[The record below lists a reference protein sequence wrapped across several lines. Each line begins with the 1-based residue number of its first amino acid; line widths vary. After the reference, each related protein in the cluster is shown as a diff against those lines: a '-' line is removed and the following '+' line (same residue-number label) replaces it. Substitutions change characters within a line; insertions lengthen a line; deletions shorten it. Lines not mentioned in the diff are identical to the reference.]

1 MTEKAVVYLLDDEPS
16 MLRALSRLLRMHD
29 FTVRVFESVA
39 EFFEFQ
45 RDGAPACLVLDI
57 AMPDL
62 DGLEVQKRLAET
74 HDTIPII
81 FLTGRGDIP
90 ISVRAMKA
98 GAEDFLTKPVDG
110 EELVRAVNSALDS
123 ARAKRAAEEEVAELR
138 KRLDQLTPRQR
149 EVFEYVIAGKMNKN
163 IAAELGTGEQNVKI
177 HRRRVMRKM
186 GVKSLAELVRS
197 AERLGIEPAI

>member
-29 FTVRVFESVA
+29 FTVVAFESVA
-39 EFFEFQ
+39 EFFDFQ

-57 AMPDL
+57 QMPDL

-110 EELVRAVNSALDS
+110 EELVRAVNAALES
-123 ARAKRAAEEEVAELR
+123 ARTKRAAEEEVAELR

-197 AERLGIEPAI
+197 AERLGIEPAV

>member
-16 MLRALSRLLRMHD
+16 MLRALSRLLRLHD
-29 FTVRVFESVA
+29 FTVMAFESVA
-39 EFFEFQ
+39 EFFDFQ

-57 AMPDL
+57 QMPDL

-98 GAEDFLTKPVDG
+98 GAEDFLTKPVVG
-110 EELVRAVNSALDS
+110 EELVRAVNAALDS
-123 ARAKRAAEEEVAELR
+123 ARTNRAAEEEVAELR

-197 AERLGIEPAI
+197 AERLGIEPAA

>member
-29 FTVRVFESVA
+29 FTVRAFESVA

-110 EELVRAVNSALDS
+110 EDLVRAVNAALDS
-123 ARAKRAAEEEVAELR
+123 ARTKRAAEEEVAELR

-197 AERLGIEPAI
+197 AERLGIEPAA

>member
-29 FTVRVFESVA
+29 FTVRAFESVA
-39 EFFEFQ
+39 EFFKFQ

-110 EELVRAVNSALDS
+110 EDLVCAVNAALDS
-123 ARAKRAAEEEVAELR
+123 ARTKRAAEEEVAELR

-197 AERLGIEPAI
+197 AERLGIEPAA

>member
-29 FTVRVFESVA
+29 FTVMAFESVA
-39 EFFEFQ
+39 EFFDFQ

-57 AMPDL
+57 QMPDL

-123 ARAKRAAEEEVAELR
+123 ARVNRAAEEEVAELR

-197 AERLGIEPAI
+197 AERLGIEPAV

>member
-16 MLRALSRLLRMHD
+16 MLRALSRLLRLHD
-29 FTVRVFESVA
+29 FTVMAFESVA
-39 EFFEFQ
+39 EFFDFQ

-57 AMPDL
+57 QMPDL
-62 DGLEVQKRLAET
+62 DGLEVQERLAET

-110 EELVRAVNSALDS
+110 EELVRAVNAALDS

-186 GVKSLAELVRS
+186 GVNSLAELVRS
-197 AERLGIEPAI
+197 AERLGIEPAV

>member
-29 FTVRVFESVA
+29 FTVMAFESVA
-39 EFFEFQ
+39 EFFDFQ

-57 AMPDL
+57 QMPDL

-123 ARAKRAAEEEVAELR
+123 ARANRAAEEEVAELR

-197 AERLGIEPAI
+197 AERLGIEPAV